1 MPHVPASTDAKQQ
14 ILAALRKNLP
24 QATSLPSLDQ
34 DWTTYE
40 NPVKHFSEVLRS
52 VGGEVKEIT
61 TVEQAR
67 QEVEQL
73 IQDLDAQQVGSLLP
87 QLTSGTRAL
96 QADDDPHQ
104 LADID
109 LAILP
114 GRFGVAENAAI
125 WVAGA
130 DLPQR
135 AILFIAQHVLLAL
148 PRAAI
153 VSNLHEAYAQL
164 EWTNTRFGVF
174 VSGPSK
180 TADIEQSLVIGAH
193 GARSLTVF
201 LLPEDFPA
209 AI

>member
-1 MPHVPASTDAKQQ
+1 MSQVPSSTAAKQQ

-24 QATSLPSLDQ
+24 QATALPTLDQ

-40 NPVKHFSEVLRS
+40 DPVEHFGTVLRS
-52 VGGEVKEIT
+52 VGGEVLEIT
-61 TVEQAR
+61 SVEQAR

-73 IQDLDAQQVGSLLP
+73 IQELNAKQIGSLLP
-87 QLTSGTRAL
+87 YLTTGNRAL
-96 QADDDPHQ
+96 RAEDDPHQ

-114 GRFGVAENAAI
+114 GRLGVAENAAI

-148 PRAAI
+148 PRSAI
-153 VSNLHEAYAQL
+153 VNNLHEAYAQL
-164 EWTNTRFGVF
+164 EWTNTPFGVF

-193 GARSLTVF
+193 GARSMTVF
-201 LLPEDFPA
+201 LLPDDFPSQM
-209 AI
+209 